1 MKVILKEDV
10 ANLGHSGDIVNVK
23 PGFGRNYLVPQGLA
37 DYATPRN
44 IKEMEHKL
52 RMIKRHIDAAKAA
65 VAEVKARLEAV
76 TVTVSKPSGDNDRLF
91 GSVTSTDIAKALAKE
106 SLLIDKRHIVI
117 DDPIK
122 SLGEFTV
129 KARLTG
135 GETAAFKVT
144 VVKQ

>member
-10 ANLGHSGDIVNVK
+10 VNLGHSGDIVNVK
-23 PGFGRNYLVPQGLA
+23 TGFGRNYLVPQGLA

-52 RMIKRHIDAAKAA
+52 RVIKRHIDAAKAA

-76 TVTVSKPSGDNDRLF
+76 TVTVSKPCGDNDRLF